1 MGSAYPRNNSSR
13 IAERSDLSC
22 SWFHRDNFEII
33 PTTTVLPAQP
43 LETPQILDA
52 APVPQGDPASV
63 VDDVG
68 LDGEASG
75 ILSDD
80 LETWLILF
88 NNDLD
93 VTEEFEVPAPEFGN
107 ALTDALGS
115 AVGLDEPNPE
125 VIENLP
131 PQQSP
136 SAGLEI
142 QLDFADTTGDLP
154 ATVDDTESPEP
165 EEPGQDVSRVTDV
178 AAPPPPALVAGQP
191 EPPELPLFPPAKKTI
206 PPGSDGTCSGVAHV
220 EYRDGGEVGKPH
232 SICCV
237 RSF

>member
-154 ATVDDTESPEP
+154 ATVDDAESPEP
-165 EEPGQDVSRVTDV
+165 EEPGQDASQVTDV
-178 AAPPPPALVAGQP
+178 VAAPQPAPVAGQP
-191 EPPELPLFPPAKKTI
+191 DPPESLPPAKKTI
-206 PPGSDGTCSGVAHV
+206 PPGSDDTCRGVGHV
-220 EYRDGGEVGKPH
+220 DYRDGGEVGKQY
-232 SICCV
+232 
-237 RSF
+237 